1 MKFIDYAK
9 IYIKAGDGGRGCVS
23 FRREKY
29 VPKGGP
35 NGGDGGKGGDVIF
48 RATNELHTLLDFRYK
63 RIYKAKRG
71 EHGQGSNKKG
81 KDGED
86 LIIPV
91 PVGTIV
97 KDEHN
102 DELIADLCI
111 EGMEIIAAKGGRG
124 GLGNAHFATPTRQ
137 TPRFAQPGEV
147 GEERNIILEL
157 KLLADVG
164 LVGLPNAGK
173 STFISKVSASRPKIA
188 DYPFT
193 TLTPNLGVVKTEDYK
208 SFVIADIP
216 GIIEGAHKGAG
227 LGLEFLRHIERA
239 SILLHLV
246 DISDMR
252 QSNPIDD
259 FEKIQNELSQHNKSL
274 LEKPIIV
281 VGTKYDIATS
291 GERLKILKDYCS
303 SKGYIY
309 FTISSVTD
317 FGVKEVILYLS
328 KLLAKTAS
336 D

>member
-1 MKFIDYAK
+1 MKFIDYAE

-48 RATNELHTLLDFRYK
+48 RASDDLHTLLDFRYK

-91 PVGTIV
+91 PVGTII
-97 KDEHN
+97 KDAHTN
-102 DELIADLCI
+102 DIIVDLDRVGKEQI
-111 EGMEIIAAKGGRG
+111 VAKGGRG

-137 TPRFAQPGEV
+137 TPRFAQPGET
-147 GEERNIILEL
+147 GEARNISLEL

-173 STFISKVSASRPKIA
+173 STFISKVSSSRPKIA

-193 TLTPNLGVVKTEDYK
+193 TLTANLAVVKTEDYK

-216 GIIEGAHKGAG
+216 GIIEGAHRGAG

-246 DISDMR
+246 DISEIG
-252 QSNPIDD
+252 QSNPVDD
-259 FEKIQNELSQHNKSL
+259 FEKIQNELALHNKWL

-281 VGTKYDIATS
+281 VGTKYDIA
-291 GERLKILKDYCS
+291 GNKERLNLLQDYCRI
-303 SKGYIY
+303 KGYPY

-317 FGVKEVILYLS
+317 FGIKEVILYLS
-328 KLLAKTAS
+328 KILN
-336 D
+336 